1 MNRIKIAALLL
12 TAAGVGLFA
21 YFVYSIGLD
30 EIRDGIA
37 RFSLLGFAIILG
49 LYFIRI
55 CTRAAAWRLCTH
67 EPYSL
72 RMRDTV
78 PAVMIGEALSSTV
91 PLGILISGT
100 SKAVAVRKR
109 IPLVA
114 GLSSVATE
122 NLFYSLVTGL
132 FLISGAFVLLLGF
145 GVGEGLRTALMGVIS
160 VLIVLILM
168 GLVVVVK
175 QWHFA
180 SEACEMLYR
189 RGIARRWLDS
199 GRHKVRLF
207 ENLVYG
213 FYRRHPNRFLPVIAF
228 EILYHTLGVAEVW
241 IILTRVSTE
250 IASPASAFLL
260 ESVSRLINIVFKLV
274 PFLIGVDEAG
284 ARYVGEVIAVGAG
297 TAVTLTI
304 IRKGRIL
311 FWTAVGFAL
320 IIRRGLTFG
329 EISRESSKMLDR

>member
-1 MNRIKIAALLL
+1 VTSPDTPIKTPRRGMNRIKIAALLL

-30 EIRDGIA
+30 EIRDGIG
-37 RFSLLGFAIILG
+37 RFSLIGFGIILA

-55 CTRAAAWRLCTH
+55 CARAAAWRLCTH

-100 SKAVAVRKR
+100 SKAIAVRKR

-114 GLSSVATE
+114 GMSSVATE

-132 FLISGAFVLLLGF
+132 FLISGALVLLLGF
-145 GVGEGLRTALMGVIS
+145 GIGEGLHTALIG
-160 VLIVLILM
+160 
-168 GLVVVVK
+168 
-175 QWHFA
+175 
-180 SEACEMLYR
+180 
-189 RGIARRWLDS
+189 ARRWLDS

-213 FYRRHPNRFLPVIAF
+213 FYRRHPNLFLPVIGF
-228 EILYHTLGVAEVW
+228 EILYHMLGVAEVW
-241 IILTRVSTE
+241 IILTRVSE
-250 IASPASAFLL
+250 AVASPASAFLL

-311 FWTAVGFAL
+311 FWTAIGFAL

-329 EISRESSKMLDR
+329 EISSESSKMLDR